1 MSSHRLALHRSQVKK
16 VDVDQL
22 VRPSM
27 LLSVY
32 SIDVSP
38 IRFDI
43 IACWLSCDVIGGG
56 RVEVRQDGEF
66 RSFLKENAKLSV
78 YEVSNDGNS
87 LFKAVTH
94 QLYGPGKDFM
104 QVRKACCDWMVQ

>member
-1 MSSHRLALHRSQVKK
+1 VGFFFLPPPPPPPPLPPLPVTC
-16 VDVDQL
+16 
-22 VRPSM
+22 
-27 LLSVY
+27 
-32 SIDVSP
+32 I
-38 IRFDI
+38 F
-43 IACWLSCDVIGGG
+43 WG
-56 RVEVRQDGEF
+56 RQDGEF

-104 QVRKACCDWMVQ
+104 QVRKACCDWMVL